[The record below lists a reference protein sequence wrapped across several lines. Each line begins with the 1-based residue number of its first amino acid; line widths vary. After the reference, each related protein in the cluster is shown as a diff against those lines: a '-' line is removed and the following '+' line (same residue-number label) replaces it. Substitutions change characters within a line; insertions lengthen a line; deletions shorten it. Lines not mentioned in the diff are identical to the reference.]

1 MKPTTIASLQKCK
14 QDKKRFA
21 TITAYDYSFA
31 KLFADEGINVMLVG
45 DSLGMTVQGHDSTLP
60 VTVAD
65 IAYHTA
71 AVRRG
76 APNCLLLAD
85 LPFMAYATPE
95 QAFENAATVMRAG
108 ANMVKIEGGEW
119 LVETVQMLTERAVPV
134 CGHLGL
140 TPQSVNIFGGYKV
153 QGRGDEAGDRLLSD
167 ALALEAAGAQLL
179 VLECVPV
186 ELAKRITEALAIPVI
201 GIGAG
206 NVTDGQILVMHDA
219 FGITGGHIPKFAK
232 NFLAET
238 GDIRAAVR
246 QYMAEVESGVY
257 PGEEHSFPLRS
268 DVVLII
274 ETLPLLRQ
282 QIRRL
287 RMEGK
292 RVALVPTMGNLHDG
306 HMKLVDEAKAR
317 ADVVVVSIFVNPMQF
332 DRPEDLARYP
342 RTLQEDCEK
351 LNKRKVDLVFA
362 PSVKEI
368 YPNGTET
375 HTYVDVPGLSTMLE
389 GASRPGHFRGVST
402 IVSKLFNLV
411 QPDIACFGE
420 KDFQQL
426 ALIRKMVADMGF
438 DIEIVGVP
446 IMRAKDGLALSSRN
460 GYLTAE
466 QRKIAPG
473 LYKVLSSIADK
484 LQAGERDLD
493 EIIAIA
499 GQELNEKGFR
509 SDDIQIRDADTLLEI
524 SENSKRA
531 VILVAAWLGDARLID
546 NKLVELA

>member
-1 MKPTTIASLQKCK
+1 
-14 QDKKRFA
+14 
-21 TITAYDYSFA
+21 
-31 KLFADEGINVMLVG
+31 
-45 DSLGMTVQGHDSTLP
+45 
-60 VTVAD
+60 
-65 IAYHTA
+65 
-71 AVRRG
+71 
-76 APNCLLLAD
+76 
-85 LPFMAYATPE
+85 
-95 QAFENAATVMRAG
+95 
-108 ANMVKIEGGEW
+108 
-119 LVETVQMLTERAVPV
+119 MLT
-134 CGHLGL
+134 
-140 TPQSVNIFGGYKV
+140 
-153 QGRGDEAGDRLLSD
+153 
-167 ALALEAAGAQLL
+167 
-179 VLECVPV
+179 
-186 ELAKRITEALAIPVI
+186 
-201 GIGAG
+201 
-206 NVTDGQILVMHDA
+206 
-219 FGITGGHIPKFAK
+219 
-232 NFLAET
+232 
-238 GDIRAAVR
+238 
-246 QYMAEVESGVY
+246 
-257 PGEEHSFPLRS
+257 
-268 DVVLII
+268 I

-317 ADVVVVSIFVNPMQF
+317 ADVVIVSIFVNPMQF

-342 RTLQEDCEK
+342 RTLQEDSEK
-351 LNKRKVDLVFA
+351 LNKHKVDLLFA
-362 PSVKEI
+362 PSVQEI

-375 HTYVDVPGLSTMLE
+375 HTYVDVPSLSTMLE
-389 GASRPGHFRGVST
+389 GASRPGHFRGVAT

-484 LQAGERDLD
+484 LQAGERDLN

-546 NKLVELA
+546 NKIVEIV

>member
-1 MKPTTIASLQKCK
+1 M
-14 QDKKRFA
+14 
-21 TITAYDYSFA
+21 
-31 KLFADEGINVMLVG
+31 
-45 DSLGMTVQGHDSTLP
+45 
-60 VTVAD
+60 
-65 IAYHTA
+65 
-71 AVRRG
+71 
-76 APNCLLLAD
+76 
-85 LPFMAYATPE
+85 
-95 QAFENAATVMRAG
+95 
-108 ANMVKIEGGEW
+108 
-119 LVETVQMLTERAVPV
+119 
-134 CGHLGL
+134 
-140 TPQSVNIFGGYKV
+140 
-153 QGRGDEAGDRLLSD
+153 
-167 ALALEAAGAQLL
+167 
-179 VLECVPV
+179 
-186 ELAKRITEALAIPVI
+186 
-201 GIGAG
+201 
-206 NVTDGQILVMHDA
+206 
-219 FGITGGHIPKFAK
+219 
-232 NFLAET
+232 
-238 GDIRAAVR
+238 
-246 QYMAEVESGVY
+246 
-257 PGEEHSFPLRS
+257 
-268 DVVLII
+268 LII

-473 LYKVLSSIADK
+473 LYKVLSSIAEK

-509 SDDIQIRDADTLLEI
+509 ADDIQIRDADTLLEV

-546 NKLVELA
+546 NKIVELA

>member
-1 MKPTTIASLQKCK
+1 M
-14 QDKKRFA
+14 
-21 TITAYDYSFA
+21 
-31 KLFADEGINVMLVG
+31 
-45 DSLGMTVQGHDSTLP
+45 
-60 VTVAD
+60 
-65 IAYHTA
+65 
-71 AVRRG
+71 
-76 APNCLLLAD
+76 
-85 LPFMAYATPE
+85 
-95 QAFENAATVMRAG
+95 
-108 ANMVKIEGGEW
+108 
-119 LVETVQMLTERAVPV
+119 
-134 CGHLGL
+134 
-140 TPQSVNIFGGYKV
+140 
-153 QGRGDEAGDRLLSD
+153 
-167 ALALEAAGAQLL
+167 
-179 VLECVPV
+179 
-186 ELAKRITEALAIPVI
+186 
-201 GIGAG
+201 
-206 NVTDGQILVMHDA
+206 
-219 FGITGGHIPKFAK
+219 
-232 NFLAET
+232 
-238 GDIRAAVR
+238 
-246 QYMAEVESGVY
+246 
-257 PGEEHSFPLRS
+257 
-268 DVVLII
+268 LII

-282 QIRRL
+282 QILRL

-466 QRKIAPG
+466 QGKIAPG

-493 EIIAIA
+493 EIITIA

-509 SDDIQIRDADTLLEI
+509 ADDIQIRDADTLLEV
-524 SENSKRA
+524 SETSKRA

-546 NKLVELA
+546 NKMVELA

>member
-1 MKPTTIASLQKCK
+1 M
-14 QDKKRFA
+14 
-21 TITAYDYSFA
+21 
-31 KLFADEGINVMLVG
+31 
-45 DSLGMTVQGHDSTLP
+45 
-60 VTVAD
+60 
-65 IAYHTA
+65 
-71 AVRRG
+71 
-76 APNCLLLAD
+76 
-85 LPFMAYATPE
+85 
-95 QAFENAATVMRAG
+95 
-108 ANMVKIEGGEW
+108 
-119 LVETVQMLTERAVPV
+119 
-134 CGHLGL
+134 
-140 TPQSVNIFGGYKV
+140 
-153 QGRGDEAGDRLLSD
+153 
-167 ALALEAAGAQLL
+167 
-179 VLECVPV
+179 
-186 ELAKRITEALAIPVI
+186 
-201 GIGAG
+201 
-206 NVTDGQILVMHDA
+206 
-219 FGITGGHIPKFAK
+219 
-232 NFLAET
+232 
-238 GDIRAAVR
+238 
-246 QYMAEVESGVY
+246 
-257 PGEEHSFPLRS
+257 
-268 DVVLII
+268 LII

-292 RVALVPTMGNLHDG
+292 RLALVPTMGNLHDG

-493 EIIAIA
+493 EIITIA

-509 SDDIQIRDADTLLEI
+509 ADDIQIRDADTLLEV
-524 SENSKRA
+524 SETSKRA

-546 NKLVELA
+546 NKMVELA

>member
-1 MKPTTIASLQKCK
+1 M
-14 QDKKRFA
+14 
-21 TITAYDYSFA
+21 
-31 KLFADEGINVMLVG
+31 
-45 DSLGMTVQGHDSTLP
+45 
-60 VTVAD
+60 
-65 IAYHTA
+65 
-71 AVRRG
+71 
-76 APNCLLLAD
+76 
-85 LPFMAYATPE
+85 
-95 QAFENAATVMRAG
+95 
-108 ANMVKIEGGEW
+108 
-119 LVETVQMLTERAVPV
+119 
-134 CGHLGL
+134 
-140 TPQSVNIFGGYKV
+140 
-153 QGRGDEAGDRLLSD
+153 
-167 ALALEAAGAQLL
+167 
-179 VLECVPV
+179 
-186 ELAKRITEALAIPVI
+186 
-201 GIGAG
+201 
-206 NVTDGQILVMHDA
+206 
-219 FGITGGHIPKFAK
+219 
-232 NFLAET
+232 
-238 GDIRAAVR
+238 
-246 QYMAEVESGVY
+246 
-257 PGEEHSFPLRS
+257 
-268 DVVLII
+268 LII

-493 EIIAIA
+493 EIITIA
-499 GQELNEKGFR
+499 GQELNEKGF
-509 SDDIQIRDADTLLEI
+509 SADDIQIRDADTLLEV
-524 SENSKRA
+524 SETSKRA

-546 NKLVELA
+546 NKMVELA

>member
-1 MKPTTIASLQKCK
+1 M
-14 QDKKRFA
+14 
-21 TITAYDYSFA
+21 
-31 KLFADEGINVMLVG
+31 
-45 DSLGMTVQGHDSTLP
+45 
-60 VTVAD
+60 
-65 IAYHTA
+65 
-71 AVRRG
+71 
-76 APNCLLLAD
+76 
-85 LPFMAYATPE
+85 
-95 QAFENAATVMRAG
+95 
-108 ANMVKIEGGEW
+108 
-119 LVETVQMLTERAVPV
+119 
-134 CGHLGL
+134 
-140 TPQSVNIFGGYKV
+140 
-153 QGRGDEAGDRLLSD
+153 
-167 ALALEAAGAQLL
+167 
-179 VLECVPV
+179 
-186 ELAKRITEALAIPVI
+186 
-201 GIGAG
+201 
-206 NVTDGQILVMHDA
+206 
-219 FGITGGHIPKFAK
+219 
-232 NFLAET
+232 
-238 GDIRAAVR
+238 
-246 QYMAEVESGVY
+246 
-257 PGEEHSFPLRS
+257 
-268 DVVLII
+268 LII

-292 RVALVPTMGNLHDG
+292 RVALVPTMGNLHNG

-342 RTLQEDCEK
+342 RTLQEDCEQ

-493 EIIAIA
+493 EIITIA

-509 SDDIQIRDADTLLEI
+509 ADDIQIRDADTLLEV
-524 SENSKRA
+524 SETSKRA

-546 NKLVELA
+546 NKMVELA

>member
-1 MKPTTIASLQKCK
+1 M
-14 QDKKRFA
+14 
-21 TITAYDYSFA
+21 
-31 KLFADEGINVMLVG
+31 
-45 DSLGMTVQGHDSTLP
+45 
-60 VTVAD
+60 
-65 IAYHTA
+65 
-71 AVRRG
+71 
-76 APNCLLLAD
+76 
-85 LPFMAYATPE
+85 
-95 QAFENAATVMRAG
+95 
-108 ANMVKIEGGEW
+108 
-119 LVETVQMLTERAVPV
+119 
-134 CGHLGL
+134 
-140 TPQSVNIFGGYKV
+140 
-153 QGRGDEAGDRLLSD
+153 
-167 ALALEAAGAQLL
+167 
-179 VLECVPV
+179 
-186 ELAKRITEALAIPVI
+186 
-201 GIGAG
+201 
-206 NVTDGQILVMHDA
+206 
-219 FGITGGHIPKFAK
+219 
-232 NFLAET
+232 
-238 GDIRAAVR
+238 
-246 QYMAEVESGVY
+246 
-257 PGEEHSFPLRS
+257 
-268 DVVLII
+268 LII

-389 GASRPGHFRGVST
+389 GASRTGHFRGVST

-493 EIIAIA
+493 EIITIA

-509 SDDIQIRDADTLLEI
+509 ADDIQIRDADTLLEV
-524 SENSKRA
+524 SETSKRA

-546 NKLVELA
+546 NKMVELA

>member
-1 MKPTTIASLQKCK
+1 M
-14 QDKKRFA
+14 
-21 TITAYDYSFA
+21 
-31 KLFADEGINVMLVG
+31 
-45 DSLGMTVQGHDSTLP
+45 
-60 VTVAD
+60 
-65 IAYHTA
+65 
-71 AVRRG
+71 
-76 APNCLLLAD
+76 
-85 LPFMAYATPE
+85 
-95 QAFENAATVMRAG
+95 
-108 ANMVKIEGGEW
+108 
-119 LVETVQMLTERAVPV
+119 
-134 CGHLGL
+134 
-140 TPQSVNIFGGYKV
+140 
-153 QGRGDEAGDRLLSD
+153 
-167 ALALEAAGAQLL
+167 
-179 VLECVPV
+179 
-186 ELAKRITEALAIPVI
+186 
-201 GIGAG
+201 
-206 NVTDGQILVMHDA
+206 
-219 FGITGGHIPKFAK
+219 
-232 NFLAET
+232 
-238 GDIRAAVR
+238 
-246 QYMAEVESGVY
+246 
-257 PGEEHSFPLRS
+257 
-268 DVVLII
+268 LII

-484 LQAGERDLD
+484 LQAWERDLD
-493 EIIAIA
+493 EIITIA

-509 SDDIQIRDADTLLEI
+509 ADDIQIRDADTLLEV
-524 SENSKRA
+524 SETSKRA

-546 NKLVELA
+546 NKMVELA

>member
-1 MKPTTIASLQKCK
+1 M
-14 QDKKRFA
+14 
-21 TITAYDYSFA
+21 
-31 KLFADEGINVMLVG
+31 
-45 DSLGMTVQGHDSTLP
+45 
-60 VTVAD
+60 
-65 IAYHTA
+65 
-71 AVRRG
+71 
-76 APNCLLLAD
+76 
-85 LPFMAYATPE
+85 
-95 QAFENAATVMRAG
+95 
-108 ANMVKIEGGEW
+108 
-119 LVETVQMLTERAVPV
+119 
-134 CGHLGL
+134 
-140 TPQSVNIFGGYKV
+140 
-153 QGRGDEAGDRLLSD
+153 
-167 ALALEAAGAQLL
+167 
-179 VLECVPV
+179 
-186 ELAKRITEALAIPVI
+186 
-201 GIGAG
+201 
-206 NVTDGQILVMHDA
+206 
-219 FGITGGHIPKFAK
+219 
-232 NFLAET
+232 
-238 GDIRAAVR
+238 
-246 QYMAEVESGVY
+246 
-257 PGEEHSFPLRS
+257 
-268 DVVLII
+268 LII

-375 HTYVDVPGLSTMLE
+375 HTYVDVPGLSIMLE

-509 SDDIQIRDADTLLEI
+509 ADDIQIRDADTLLEV
-524 SENSKRA
+524 SETSKRA

-546 NKLVELA
+546 NKMVELA

>member
-1 MKPTTIASLQKCK
+1 M
-14 QDKKRFA
+14 
-21 TITAYDYSFA
+21 
-31 KLFADEGINVMLVG
+31 
-45 DSLGMTVQGHDSTLP
+45 
-60 VTVAD
+60 
-65 IAYHTA
+65 
-71 AVRRG
+71 
-76 APNCLLLAD
+76 
-85 LPFMAYATPE
+85 
-95 QAFENAATVMRAG
+95 
-108 ANMVKIEGGEW
+108 
-119 LVETVQMLTERAVPV
+119 
-134 CGHLGL
+134 
-140 TPQSVNIFGGYKV
+140 
-153 QGRGDEAGDRLLSD
+153 
-167 ALALEAAGAQLL
+167 
-179 VLECVPV
+179 
-186 ELAKRITEALAIPVI
+186 
-201 GIGAG
+201 
-206 NVTDGQILVMHDA
+206 
-219 FGITGGHIPKFAK
+219 
-232 NFLAET
+232 
-238 GDIRAAVR
+238 
-246 QYMAEVESGVY
+246 
-257 PGEEHSFPLRS
+257 
-268 DVVLII
+268 LII

-306 HMKLVDEAKAR
+306 HIKLVDEAKAR

-484 LQAGERDLD
+484 LQVGERDLD
-493 EIIAIA
+493 EIITIA
-499 GQELNEKGFR
+499 GQELNENGFR
-509 SDDIQIRDADTLLEI
+509 ADDIQIRDADTLLEV
-524 SENSKRA
+524 SETSKRA

-546 NKLVELA
+546 NKMVELA

>member
-1 MKPTTIASLQKCK
+1 M
-14 QDKKRFA
+14 
-21 TITAYDYSFA
+21 
-31 KLFADEGINVMLVG
+31 
-45 DSLGMTVQGHDSTLP
+45 
-60 VTVAD
+60 
-65 IAYHTA
+65 
-71 AVRRG
+71 
-76 APNCLLLAD
+76 
-85 LPFMAYATPE
+85 
-95 QAFENAATVMRAG
+95 
-108 ANMVKIEGGEW
+108 
-119 LVETVQMLTERAVPV
+119 
-134 CGHLGL
+134 
-140 TPQSVNIFGGYKV
+140 
-153 QGRGDEAGDRLLSD
+153 
-167 ALALEAAGAQLL
+167 
-179 VLECVPV
+179 
-186 ELAKRITEALAIPVI
+186 
-201 GIGAG
+201 
-206 NVTDGQILVMHDA
+206 
-219 FGITGGHIPKFAK
+219 
-232 NFLAET
+232 
-238 GDIRAAVR
+238 
-246 QYMAEVESGVY
+246 
-257 PGEEHSFPLRS
+257 
-268 DVVLII
+268 LII

-375 HTYVDVPGLSTMLE
+375 HTYVDVPGFSTMLE

-493 EIIAIA
+493 EIITIA

-509 SDDIQIRDADTLLEI
+509 ADDIQIRDADTLLEV

-546 NKLVELA
+546 NKIVELV

>member
-1 MKPTTIASLQKCK
+1 M
-14 QDKKRFA
+14 
-21 TITAYDYSFA
+21 
-31 KLFADEGINVMLVG
+31 
-45 DSLGMTVQGHDSTLP
+45 
-60 VTVAD
+60 
-65 IAYHTA
+65 
-71 AVRRG
+71 
-76 APNCLLLAD
+76 
-85 LPFMAYATPE
+85 
-95 QAFENAATVMRAG
+95 
-108 ANMVKIEGGEW
+108 
-119 LVETVQMLTERAVPV
+119 
-134 CGHLGL
+134 
-140 TPQSVNIFGGYKV
+140 
-153 QGRGDEAGDRLLSD
+153 
-167 ALALEAAGAQLL
+167 
-179 VLECVPV
+179 
-186 ELAKRITEALAIPVI
+186 
-201 GIGAG
+201 
-206 NVTDGQILVMHDA
+206 
-219 FGITGGHIPKFAK
+219 
-232 NFLAET
+232 
-238 GDIRAAVR
+238 
-246 QYMAEVESGVY
+246 
-257 PGEEHSFPLRS
+257 
-268 DVVLII
+268 LII

-426 ALIRKMVADMGF
+426 ALIRKMVADMGY

-509 SDDIQIRDADTLLEI
+509 ADDIQIRDADTLLEV

-546 NKLVELA
+546 NKMVELA

>member
-1 MKPTTIASLQKCK
+1 M
-14 QDKKRFA
+14 
-21 TITAYDYSFA
+21 
-31 KLFADEGINVMLVG
+31 
-45 DSLGMTVQGHDSTLP
+45 
-60 VTVAD
+60 
-65 IAYHTA
+65 
-71 AVRRG
+71 
-76 APNCLLLAD
+76 
-85 LPFMAYATPE
+85 
-95 QAFENAATVMRAG
+95 
-108 ANMVKIEGGEW
+108 
-119 LVETVQMLTERAVPV
+119 
-134 CGHLGL
+134 
-140 TPQSVNIFGGYKV
+140 
-153 QGRGDEAGDRLLSD
+153 
-167 ALALEAAGAQLL
+167 
-179 VLECVPV
+179 
-186 ELAKRITEALAIPVI
+186 
-201 GIGAG
+201 
-206 NVTDGQILVMHDA
+206 
-219 FGITGGHIPKFAK
+219 
-232 NFLAET
+232 
-238 GDIRAAVR
+238 
-246 QYMAEVESGVY
+246 
-257 PGEEHSFPLRS
+257 
-268 DVVLII
+268 LII

-509 SDDIQIRDADTLLEI
+509 ADDIQIRDADTLLEV
-524 SENSKRA
+524 SETSKRA

-546 NKLVELA
+546 NKIVELEPVHRFV

>member
-1 MKPTTIASLQKCK
+1 M
-14 QDKKRFA
+14 
-21 TITAYDYSFA
+21 
-31 KLFADEGINVMLVG
+31 
-45 DSLGMTVQGHDSTLP
+45 
-60 VTVAD
+60 
-65 IAYHTA
+65 
-71 AVRRG
+71 
-76 APNCLLLAD
+76 
-85 LPFMAYATPE
+85 
-95 QAFENAATVMRAG
+95 
-108 ANMVKIEGGEW
+108 
-119 LVETVQMLTERAVPV
+119 
-134 CGHLGL
+134 
-140 TPQSVNIFGGYKV
+140 
-153 QGRGDEAGDRLLSD
+153 
-167 ALALEAAGAQLL
+167 
-179 VLECVPV
+179 
-186 ELAKRITEALAIPVI
+186 
-201 GIGAG
+201 
-206 NVTDGQILVMHDA
+206 
-219 FGITGGHIPKFAK
+219 
-232 NFLAET
+232 
-238 GDIRAAVR
+238 
-246 QYMAEVESGVY
+246 
-257 PGEEHSFPLRS
+257 
-268 DVVLII
+268 LII

-493 EIIAIA
+493 EIITIA

-509 SDDIQIRDADTLLEI
+509 ADDIQIRDADTLLEI

>member
-1 MKPTTIASLQKCK
+1 M
-14 QDKKRFA
+14 
-21 TITAYDYSFA
+21 
-31 KLFADEGINVMLVG
+31 
-45 DSLGMTVQGHDSTLP
+45 
-60 VTVAD
+60 
-65 IAYHTA
+65 
-71 AVRRG
+71 
-76 APNCLLLAD
+76 
-85 LPFMAYATPE
+85 
-95 QAFENAATVMRAG
+95 
-108 ANMVKIEGGEW
+108 
-119 LVETVQMLTERAVPV
+119 
-134 CGHLGL
+134 
-140 TPQSVNIFGGYKV
+140 
-153 QGRGDEAGDRLLSD
+153 
-167 ALALEAAGAQLL
+167 
-179 VLECVPV
+179 
-186 ELAKRITEALAIPVI
+186 
-201 GIGAG
+201 
-206 NVTDGQILVMHDA
+206 
-219 FGITGGHIPKFAK
+219 
-232 NFLAET
+232 
-238 GDIRAAVR
+238 
-246 QYMAEVESGVY
+246 
-257 PGEEHSFPLRS
+257 
-268 DVVLII
+268 LII

-438 DIEIVGVP
+438 DIEIIGVP

-473 LYKVLSSIADK
+473 LNKVLSSIADK

-509 SDDIQIRDADTLLEI
+509 ADDIQIRDADTLLEV

-546 NKLVELA
+546 NKMVELA

>member
-1 MKPTTIASLQKCK
+1 M
-14 QDKKRFA
+14 
-21 TITAYDYSFA
+21 
-31 KLFADEGINVMLVG
+31 
-45 DSLGMTVQGHDSTLP
+45 
-60 VTVAD
+60 
-65 IAYHTA
+65 
-71 AVRRG
+71 
-76 APNCLLLAD
+76 
-85 LPFMAYATPE
+85 
-95 QAFENAATVMRAG
+95 
-108 ANMVKIEGGEW
+108 
-119 LVETVQMLTERAVPV
+119 
-134 CGHLGL
+134 
-140 TPQSVNIFGGYKV
+140 
-153 QGRGDEAGDRLLSD
+153 
-167 ALALEAAGAQLL
+167 
-179 VLECVPV
+179 
-186 ELAKRITEALAIPVI
+186 
-201 GIGAG
+201 
-206 NVTDGQILVMHDA
+206 
-219 FGITGGHIPKFAK
+219 
-232 NFLAET
+232 
-238 GDIRAAVR
+238 
-246 QYMAEVESGVY
+246 
-257 PGEEHSFPLRS
+257 
-268 DVVLII
+268 LII
-274 ETLPLLRQ
+274 ETLPLLRR

-493 EIIAIA
+493 EIITIA

-509 SDDIQIRDADTLLEI
+509 ADDIQIRDADTLLEV

-546 NKLVELA
+546 NKIVELV

>member
-1 MKPTTIASLQKCK
+1 M
-14 QDKKRFA
+14 
-21 TITAYDYSFA
+21 
-31 KLFADEGINVMLVG
+31 
-45 DSLGMTVQGHDSTLP
+45 
-60 VTVAD
+60 
-65 IAYHTA
+65 
-71 AVRRG
+71 
-76 APNCLLLAD
+76 
-85 LPFMAYATPE
+85 
-95 QAFENAATVMRAG
+95 
-108 ANMVKIEGGEW
+108 
-119 LVETVQMLTERAVPV
+119 
-134 CGHLGL
+134 
-140 TPQSVNIFGGYKV
+140 
-153 QGRGDEAGDRLLSD
+153 
-167 ALALEAAGAQLL
+167 
-179 VLECVPV
+179 
-186 ELAKRITEALAIPVI
+186 
-201 GIGAG
+201 
-206 NVTDGQILVMHDA
+206 
-219 FGITGGHIPKFAK
+219 
-232 NFLAET
+232 
-238 GDIRAAVR
+238 
-246 QYMAEVESGVY
+246 
-257 PGEEHSFPLRS
+257 
-268 DVVLII
+268 LII
-274 ETLPLLRQ
+274 ETLTLLRQ

-493 EIIAIA
+493 EIITIA

-509 SDDIQIRDADTLLEI
+509 ADDIQIRDADTLLEV
-524 SENSKRA
+524 SETSKRA

-546 NKLVELA
+546 NKMVELA

>member
-1 MKPTTIASLQKCK
+1 M
-14 QDKKRFA
+14 
-21 TITAYDYSFA
+21 
-31 KLFADEGINVMLVG
+31 
-45 DSLGMTVQGHDSTLP
+45 
-60 VTVAD
+60 
-65 IAYHTA
+65 
-71 AVRRG
+71 
-76 APNCLLLAD
+76 
-85 LPFMAYATPE
+85 
-95 QAFENAATVMRAG
+95 
-108 ANMVKIEGGEW
+108 
-119 LVETVQMLTERAVPV
+119 
-134 CGHLGL
+134 
-140 TPQSVNIFGGYKV
+140 
-153 QGRGDEAGDRLLSD
+153 
-167 ALALEAAGAQLL
+167 
-179 VLECVPV
+179 
-186 ELAKRITEALAIPVI
+186 
-201 GIGAG
+201 
-206 NVTDGQILVMHDA
+206 
-219 FGITGGHIPKFAK
+219 
-232 NFLAET
+232 
-238 GDIRAAVR
+238 
-246 QYMAEVESGVY
+246 
-257 PGEEHSFPLRS
+257 
-268 DVVLII
+268 LII

-282 QIRRL
+282 QILRL

-368 YPNGTET
+368 YPNGTEN

-493 EIIAIA
+493 EIITIA

-509 SDDIQIRDADTLLEI
+509 ADDIQIRDADTLLEV
-524 SENSKRA
+524 SETSKRA

-546 NKLVELA
+546 NKMVELA

>member
-1 MKPTTIASLQKCK
+1 M
-14 QDKKRFA
+14 
-21 TITAYDYSFA
+21 
-31 KLFADEGINVMLVG
+31 
-45 DSLGMTVQGHDSTLP
+45 
-60 VTVAD
+60 
-65 IAYHTA
+65 
-71 AVRRG
+71 
-76 APNCLLLAD
+76 
-85 LPFMAYATPE
+85 
-95 QAFENAATVMRAG
+95 
-108 ANMVKIEGGEW
+108 
-119 LVETVQMLTERAVPV
+119 
-134 CGHLGL
+134 
-140 TPQSVNIFGGYKV
+140 
-153 QGRGDEAGDRLLSD
+153 
-167 ALALEAAGAQLL
+167 
-179 VLECVPV
+179 
-186 ELAKRITEALAIPVI
+186 
-201 GIGAG
+201 
-206 NVTDGQILVMHDA
+206 
-219 FGITGGHIPKFAK
+219 
-232 NFLAET
+232 
-238 GDIRAAVR
+238 
-246 QYMAEVESGVY
+246 
-257 PGEEHSFPLRS
+257 
-268 DVVLII
+268 LII

-317 ADVVVVSIFVNPMQF
+317 ADVVVVSIFVNLMQF

-493 EIIAIA
+493 EIITIA

-509 SDDIQIRDADTLLEI
+509 ADDIQIRDADTLLEV
-524 SENSKRA
+524 SETSKRA

-546 NKLVELA
+546 NKMVELA